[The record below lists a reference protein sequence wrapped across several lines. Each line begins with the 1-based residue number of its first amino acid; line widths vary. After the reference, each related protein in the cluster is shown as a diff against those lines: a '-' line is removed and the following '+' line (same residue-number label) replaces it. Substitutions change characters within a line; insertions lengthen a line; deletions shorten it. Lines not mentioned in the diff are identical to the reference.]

1 MAFHLSFSIGEIEI
15 NFDSD
20 IDPTPDVVD
29 MFMRQMKQQALN
41 AHVTYCVAMGEME
54 SYDKAELDRILKAE
68 PPEVEVPNIED
79 MLDE

>member
-29 MFMRQMKQQALN
+29 MFMRQMKSQALN

-54 SYDKAELDRILKAE
+54 SYDKAEMDKILKLDSPGA
-68 PPEVEVPNIED
+68 VVPNIED